1 MEAGE
6 RSTSEPFSAR
16 ISPVS
21 ASAST
26 ANSLGKSSPRVTVP
40 SVGARAK
47 TGSGSTGGSSG
58 MLAAALPLP
67 SLEAAGGSCR
77 GWGLGPR
84 SSRKTASASSGTAA
98 SSASCRRLRAL
109 WRCRAF
115 SCLAR
120 RLARRSSVG
129 GRS

>member
-6 RSTSEPFSAR
+6 RSASEPFSAR

-21 ASAST
+21 PSAST
-26 ANSLGKSSPRVTVP
+26 ANSLGKSSPRATVP

-47 TGSGSTGGSSG
+47 TGSGSVVGSSG
-58 MLAAALPLP
+58 TLTAPPA
-67 SLEAAGGSCR
+67 EEDAAGGSSPR
-77 GWGLGPR
+77 GWGFGPR
-84 SSRKTASASSGTAA
+84 RSRKTASASSGTAA
-98 SSASCRRLRAL
+98 RSASCRRLRAF

-115 SCLAR
+115 SCRAR
-120 RLARRSSVG
+120 RRARRSSVG